1 MTVLTYSS
9 MFPPQKTPIPT
20 LTTPLPTTPII
31 SEAPTVTAIVPD
43 LLLTVIQRLSDLE
56 RKFEAWIKV
65 DHFEAIEASVEANL
79 INEVKN
85 QLSKFLPKAV
95 SDLINP
101 RIDVVQKNLA
111 LIAQSS
117 STLSQPSS
125 KSAKSLN

>member
-1 MTVLTYSS
+1 MS

-85 QLSKFLPKAV
+85 QLSKLLPKAV